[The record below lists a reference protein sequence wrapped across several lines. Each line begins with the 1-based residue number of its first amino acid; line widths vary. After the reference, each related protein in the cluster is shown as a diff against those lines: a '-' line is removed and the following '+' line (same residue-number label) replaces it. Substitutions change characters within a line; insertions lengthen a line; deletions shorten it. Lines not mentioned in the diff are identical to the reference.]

1 MVYFEMVLTF
11 QTRLV
16 YISLGMSLEEPTN
29 IPTHAFSVPSCL
41 AISTTVCK
49 TFCCIKYQTKIC
61 YFCDIYARSISNTNS
76 TIQCVSLTYSDLFS

>member
-16 YISLGMSLEEPTN
+16 YISLGMNLEEPTN
-29 IPTHAFSVPSCL
+29 IPTHAFSVRSCL

-49 TFCCIKYQTKIC
+49 TLCCINYQTKFVTFEIFMQGAFIKHQQHNTVC
-61 YFCDIYARSISNTNS
+61 KPDI
-76 TIQCVSLTYSDLFS
+76 